1 MLRNKTMI
9 QKKQFLGA
17 FIMAAAFAGYTF
29 NGYADNGLITYSANT
44 GTKEVKYFGTL
55 KKESFDVAMLLAD
68 KYAKGKKI
76 ETIKVPFPKDA
87 EISNV
92 KIWMTKKLALA
103 NKKNVADV
111 MTLDATMDDSTAIV
125 KLATP
130 YTIDSDTLYIGY
142 SFDIDELTDRT
153 QLPIS
158 LINEKG
164 VQGLWTHSN
173 RTYRAWMD
181 KSTYGCSAMQVEL
194 SGFNANDA
202 YFEGF
207 KDYYNQVNIATP
219 IKLTLLNRGYK
230 GIKSIDYSYSVGD
243 KKGSDRLTLD
253 APIPAYLNASTEFT
267 ITLPAI
273 ETKGKYPVTFSI
285 DKVNGEANSETAT
298 ANSTMAIY
306 NKLPKHRPV
315 MEEFTGTWC
324 GNCARGWVGL
334 EVMTRLHPDFIAL
347 AYHSGDVM
355 QVMPVDRFLGFNKDL
370 GYPSANLDRSY
381 TELDPYYGVSMEPF
395 GIEEEWKK
403 QAEILA
409 PASLETEAAFT
420 PDGKNI
426 KAKAT
431 LEFPEA
437 ANDADKYS
445 VEFVLVADSLH
456 GEGQAWEQSNYLE
469 DNDTKA
475 HFPFPEADIFFAG
488 SSSIPNMH
496 YNDVVVATTRL
507 RDGLIKLP
515 AKVEAE
521 KAFSIEGTISEVDSI
536 KNMAN
541 YPVIQDSKNLRIV
554 ALLINEKG
562 QIVNGAK
569 AKVTGYETT
578 GIRNINTNAA
588 EADVPAIYNLQGH
601 RLQTMQ
607 KGLNIIRTKD
617 GKTKKVML

>member
-9 QKKQFLGA
+9 QKKHFLGA

-29 NGYADNGLITYSANT
+29 NGYANDGLVTYSANT
-44 GTKEVKYFGTL
+44 GTKEVKYFGTA

-68 KYAKGKKI
+68 KYTKGKKI
-76 ETIKVPFPKDA
+76 ETIKVPFPKNA
-87 EISNV
+87 EIGNV
-92 KIWMTKKLALA
+92 KIWLTKKLALA

-125 KLATP
+125 KFATP

-142 SFDIDELTDRT
+142 SFDVVELTERT

-164 VQGLWTHSN
+164 VQGLWTHSS
-173 RTYRAWMD
+173 RTYRSWLD

-219 IKLTLLNRGYK
+219 IKLTLLNRGYN

-243 KKGSDRLTLD
+243 KKVSDHLTLD
-253 APIPAYLNASTEFT
+253 APIPACLNASTEFT
-267 ITLPAI
+267 VTLPAI
-273 ETKGKYPVTFSI
+273 EAKGKYPVTFSI
-285 DKVNGEANSETAT
+285 DKVNGEANSEVAT

-324 GNCARGWVGL
+324 GNCARGWIGL

-355 QVMPVDRFLGFNKDL
+355 QVIDQKQFLGFDTSNPS
-370 GYPSANLDRSY
+370 YPMANIDRVY
-381 TELDPYYGVSMEPF
+381 TDIDPYYGADMTPF
-395 GIEEEWKK
+395 GIEELWKK

-420 PDGKNI
+420 PDGKDI

-431 LEFPEA
+431 LEFPED

-445 VEFVLVADSLH
+445 VEFVLVTDGLH

-469 DNDTKA
+469 ENEKGDY
-475 HFPFPEADIFFAG
+475 PFPEADIFFAG

-521 KAFSIEGTISEVDSI
+521 KAFSIEGTITEVDSI

-554 ALLINEKG
+554 ALLLNEKG
-562 QIVNGAK
+562 QIVNGAQ

>member
-1 MLRNKTMI
+1 MI
-9 QKKQFLGA
+9 QKKHFIGA

-29 NGYADNGLITYSANT
+29 NGYADNGLVTYSANT
-44 GTKEVKYFGTL
+44 GTKEVKYFGTA

-68 KYAKGKKI
+68 KYTKGKKI
-76 ETIKVPFPKDA
+76 ETIKVPFPKNA
-87 EISNV
+87 EIGNV
-92 KIWMTKKLALA
+92 KIWLTKKLTLE

-111 MTLDATMDDSTAIV
+111 MSLDATMDDSTAIV
-125 KLATP
+125 KFATP

-142 SFDIDELTDRT
+142 SFDVVELTERT

-164 VQGLWTHSN
+164 VQGLWTHSS
-173 RTYRAWMD
+173 RTYRSWLD

-219 IKLTLLNRGYK
+219 INLTLLNRGYN

-243 KKGSDRLTLD
+243 KKVSDHLTLE
-253 APIPAYLNASTEFT
+253 APIPACLNASTEFT
-267 ITLPAI
+267 VTLPAI
-273 ETKGKYPVTFSI
+273 EAKGKYPVTFSI
-285 DKVNGEANSETAT
+285 DKVNGEANSEVAT

-324 GNCARGWVGL
+324 GNCARGWIGL

-355 QVMPVDRFLGFNKDL
+355 QVIDQKNFLGFDTENPA
-370 GYPSANLDRSY
+370 YPMANIDRVY
-381 TELDPYYGVSMEPF
+381 TDIDPYYGADMTPF
-395 GIEEEWKK
+395 GIEEIWKK

-420 PDGKNI
+420 PDGKDI
-426 KAKAT
+426 KAKAI
-431 LEFPEA
+431 LEFPED

-445 VEFVLVADSLH
+445 VEFVLVTDGLH

-469 DNDTKA
+469 ENEKGDY
-475 HFPFPEADIFFAG
+475 PFPEADIFFAG

-507 RDGLIKLP
+507 RNGLIKLP

-521 KAFSIEGTISEVDSI
+521 KAFSIEGTITEVDSI

-554 ALLINEKG
+554 ALLLNEKG
-562 QIVNGAK
+562 EIVNGAQ

-578 GIRNINTNAA
+578 GIRNINNNAA

-617 GKTKKVML
+617 GKTKKVMR

>member
-9 QKKQFLGA
+9 QKKHFLGA

-29 NGYADNGLITYSANT
+29 NGYANDGLVTYSANT
-44 GTKEVKYFGTL
+44 GTKEVKYFGTA

-68 KYAKGKKI
+68 KYTKGKKI
-76 ETIKVPFPKDA
+76 ETIKVPFPKNA
-87 EISNV
+87 EIGNV
-92 KIWMTKKLALA
+92 KIWLTKKLALA

-125 KLATP
+125 KFATP

-142 SFDIDELTDRT
+142 SFDVVELTERT

-164 VQGLWTHSN
+164 VQGLWTHSS
-173 RTYRAWMD
+173 RTYRSWLD

-219 IKLTLLNRGYK
+219 IKLTLLNRGYN

-243 KKGSDRLTLD
+243 KKVSDHLTLD
-253 APIPAYLNASTEFT
+253 APIPACLNASTEFT
-267 ITLPAI
+267 VTLPAI
-273 ETKGKYPVTFSI
+273 EAKGKYPVTFSI
-285 DKVNGEANSETAT
+285 DKVNGEANSEVAT

-324 GNCARGWVGL
+324 GNCARGWIGL

-355 QVMPVDRFLGFNKDL
+355 QVIDQKQFLGFDTENPA
-370 GYPSANLDRSY
+370 YPMANIDRVY
-381 TELDPYYGVSMEPF
+381 TDIDPYYGADMTPF
-395 GIEEEWKK
+395 GIEEIWKK

-420 PDGKNI
+420 PDGNDI
-426 KAKAT
+426 KAKAI

-445 VEFVLVADSLH
+445 VEFVLVTDGLH

-469 DNDTKA
+469 ENEKGDY
-475 HFPFPEADIFFAG
+475 PFPEADIFFAG

-521 KAFSIEGTISEVDSI
+521 KAFSIEGTITEVDSI

-554 ALLINEKG
+554 ALLLNEKG
-562 QIVNGAK
+562 QIVNGAQ

-578 GIRNINTNAA
+578 GIRNINNNAA

>member
-1 MLRNKTMI
+1 MI
-9 QKKQFLGA
+9 QKKHFLGA
-17 FIMAAAFAGYTF
+17 LIVAAAFAGYSSDS
-29 NGYADNGLITYSANT
+29 YADNGLITYSANN
-44 GTKEVKYFGTL
+44 GTKEVKYFGTN

-87 EISNV
+87 EIGNV
-92 KIWMTKKLALA
+92 KIWLTKKLTLV
-103 NKKNVADV
+103 NKKNVPDV
-111 MTLDATMDDSTAIV
+111 MSLDATMDDSTAVV

-142 SFDIDELTDRT
+142 SFDVVELTDKT

-173 RTYRAWMD
+173 RTYRSWLD
-181 KSTYGCSAMQVEL
+181 KSTYGCSAIQVEL

-219 IKLTLLNRGYK
+219 IKLTLLNRGYN

-273 ETKGKYPVTFSI
+273 EAKGKYPVTFSI
-285 DKVNGEANSETAT
+285 DKVNGETNSETAT
-298 ANSTMAIY
+298 ANSTMEIF

-324 GNCARGWVGL
+324 GNCARGWIGL

-355 QVMPVDRFLGFNKDL
+355 QVMPVNSFPGFNKDL

-381 TELDPYYGVSMEPF
+381 EELDPYYGVSMEPF

-469 DNDTKA
+469 DNDIKDNY
-475 HFPFPEADIFFAG
+475 PFPEANIFFAG
-488 SSSIPNMH
+488 SSSIQNMH

-536 KNMAN
+536 KNEAN

>member
-1 MLRNKTMI
+1 MI
-9 QKKQFLGA
+9 QKKHFLGA

-29 NGYADNGLITYSANT
+29 NGYANDGLVTYSANT
-44 GTKEVKYFGTL
+44 GTKEVKYFGTA

-68 KYAKGKKI
+68 KYTKGKKI
-76 ETIKVPFPKDA
+76 ETIKVPFPKNA
-87 EISNV
+87 EIGNV
-92 KIWMTKKLALA
+92 KIWLTKKLTLE

-142 SFDIDELTDRT
+142 SFDVVELTERT

-164 VQGLWTHSN
+164 VQGLWTHSS
-173 RTYRAWMD
+173 RTYRSWLD

-219 IKLTLLNRGYK
+219 INLTLLNRGYN

-243 KKGSDRLTLD
+243 KKVSDRLTLD
-253 APIPAYLNASTEFT
+253 APIPACLNASTEFT
-267 ITLPAI
+267 VTLPAI
-273 ETKGKYPVTFSI
+273 EAKGKYPVTFSI
-285 DKVNGEANSETAT
+285 DKVNGEANSEVAT

-324 GNCARGWVGL
+324 GNCARGWIGL

-355 QVMPVDRFLGFNKDL
+355 QVIDQKQFLGFDTENPS
-370 GYPSANLDRSY
+370 YPMANIDRVY
-381 TELDPYYGVSMEPF
+381 TDIDPYYGADMTPF
-395 GIEEEWKK
+395 GIEEIWKK

-420 PDGKNI
+420 PDGKDI
-426 KAKAT
+426 KAKAI
-431 LEFPEA
+431 LEFPEDT
-437 ANDADKYS
+437 NDADKYS
-445 VEFVLVADSLH
+445 VEFVLVTDGLH

-469 DNDTKA
+469 ENEKGDY
-475 HFPFPEADIFFAG
+475 PFPEADIFFAG

-507 RDGLIKLP
+507 RNGLIKLP

-521 KAFSIEGTISEVDSI
+521 KAFSIEGTITEVDSI

-554 ALLINEKG
+554 ALLLNEKG
-562 QIVNGAK
+562 QIMNGAK

-578 GIRNINTNAA
+578 GIRNINNNAT

>member
-1 MLRNKTMI
+1 MI
-9 QKKQFLGA
+9 QKKHFLGA

-29 NGYADNGLITYSANT
+29 NGYANDGLVTYSANT
-44 GTKEVKYFGTL
+44 GTKEVKYFGTA

-68 KYAKGKKI
+68 KYTKGKKI
-76 ETIKVPFPKDA
+76 ETIKVPFPKNA
-87 EISNV
+87 EIGNV
-92 KIWMTKKLALA
+92 KIWLTKKLALE

-125 KLATP
+125 KFATP

-142 SFDIDELTDRT
+142 SFDVVELTERT

-164 VQGLWTHSN
+164 VQGLWTHSS
-173 RTYRAWMD
+173 RTYRSWLD

-219 IKLTLLNRGYK
+219 IKLTLLNRGYN

-243 KKGSDRLTLD
+243 KKVSDHLTLD
-253 APIPAYLNASTEFT
+253 APIPACLNASTEFT
-267 ITLPAI
+267 VTLPAI
-273 ETKGKYPVTFSI
+273 EAKGKYPVTFSI
-285 DKVNGEANSETAT
+285 DKVNGEANSEVAT

-324 GNCARGWVGL
+324 GNCARGWIGL

-355 QVMPVDRFLGFNKDL
+355 QVIDQKQFLGFDTENPS
-370 GYPSANLDRSY
+370 YPMANIDRVY
-381 TELDPYYGVSMEPF
+381 TDIDPYYGADMTPF
-395 GIEEEWKK
+395 GIEDIWKK

-420 PDGKNI
+420 PDGKDI
-426 KAKAT
+426 KAKAI
-431 LEFPEA
+431 LEFPED

-445 VEFVLVADSLH
+445 VEFVLVTDGLH

-469 DNDTKA
+469 ENEKGDY
-475 HFPFPEADIFFAG
+475 PFPEADIFFAG

-554 ALLINEKG
+554 ALLLNEKG
-562 QIVNGAK
+562 QIVNGAQ

>member
-9 QKKQFLGA
+9 QKKHFLGA

-29 NGYADNGLITYSANT
+29 NGYANDGLVTYSANT
-44 GTKEVKYFGTL
+44 GTKEVKYFGTA

-68 KYAKGKKI
+68 KYTKGKKI
-76 ETIKVPFPKDA
+76 ESIKVPFPKNA
-87 EISNV
+87 EIGNV
-92 KIWMTKKLALA
+92 KIWLTKKLALA

-125 KLATP
+125 KFATP

-142 SFDIDELTDRT
+142 SFDVVELTERT

-164 VQGLWTHSN
+164 VQGLWTHSS
-173 RTYRAWMD
+173 RTYRSWLD

-202 YFEGF
+202 YFKGF

-219 IKLTLLNRGYK
+219 IKLTLLNRGYN

-243 KKGSDRLTLD
+243 KKVSDRLTLD
-253 APIPAYLNASTEFT
+253 VPIPACLNASTEFT
-267 ITLPAI
+267 VTLPAI
-273 ETKGKYPVTFSI
+273 EAKGKYPVTFSI
-285 DKVNGEANSETAT
+285 DKVNGEANSEVAT

-324 GNCARGWVGL
+324 GNCARGWIGL

-355 QVMPVDRFLGFNKDL
+355 QVIDQKQFLGFDTENPS
-370 GYPSANLDRSY
+370 YPMANIDRVY
-381 TELDPYYGVSMEPF
+381 TDIDPYYGADMTPF
-395 GIEEEWKK
+395 GIEEIWKK

-420 PDGKNI
+420 PDGNDI
-426 KAKAT
+426 KAKAI
-431 LEFPEA
+431 LEFPED

-445 VEFVLVADSLH
+445 VEFVLVTDGLH

-469 DNDTKA
+469 ENEKGDY
-475 HFPFPEADIFFAG
+475 PFPEADIFFAG

-554 ALLINEKG
+554 ALLLNEKG
-562 QIVNGAK
+562 QIVNGAQ

-617 GKTKKVML
+617 GKTKKVMR

>member
-1 MLRNKTMI
+1 MI
-9 QKKQFLGA
+9 QKKHFLGA

-44 GTKEVKYFGTL
+44 GTKEVKYFGTA

-68 KYAKGKKI
+68 KYTKGKKI
-76 ETIKVPFPKDA
+76 ESIKVPFPKNA
-87 EISNV
+87 EIGNV
-92 KIWMTKKLALA
+92 KIWLTKKLALA

-125 KLATP
+125 KFATP

-142 SFDIDELTDRT
+142 SFDVVELTERT

-164 VQGLWTHSN
+164 VQGLWTHSS
-173 RTYRAWMD
+173 RTYRSWLD

-219 IKLTLLNRGYK
+219 INLTLLNRGYN

-243 KKGSDRLTLD
+243 KKVSDRLTLD
-253 APIPAYLNASTEFT
+253 APIPACLNASTEFT
-267 ITLPAI
+267 VTLPAI
-273 ETKGKYPVTFSI
+273 EAKGKYPVTFSI
-285 DKVNGEANSETAT
+285 DKVNGEANSEVAT

-324 GNCARGWVGL
+324 GNCARGWIGL

-355 QVMPVDRFLGFNKDL
+355 QVIDQKQFLGFDTENPS
-370 GYPSANLDRSY
+370 YPMANIDRVY
-381 TELDPYYGVSMEPF
+381 TDIDPYYGADMTPF
-395 GIEEEWKK
+395 GIEEIWKK

-420 PDGKNI
+420 PDGKDI
-426 KAKAT
+426 KAKAI
-431 LEFPEA
+431 LEFPED

-445 VEFVLVADSLH
+445 VEFVLVTDGLH

-469 DNDTKA
+469 ENEKGDY
-475 HFPFPEADIFFAG
+475 PFPEADIFFAG

-507 RDGLIKLP
+507 RNGLIKLP

-521 KAFSIEGTISEVDSI
+521 KAFSIEGTITEVDSI

-562 QIVNGAK
+562 EIVNGAQ

-578 GIRNINTNAA
+578 GIRNINTKAA

>member
-1 MLRNKTMI
+1 MI
-9 QKKQFLGA
+9 QKKHFLGA

-29 NGYADNGLITYSANT
+29 NGYANDGLVTYSANT
-44 GTKEVKYFGTL
+44 GTKEVKYFGTA

-68 KYAKGKKI
+68 KYTKGKKI
-76 ETIKVPFPKDA
+76 ETIKVPFPKNA
-87 EISNV
+87 EIGNV
-92 KIWMTKKLALA
+92 KIWLTKKLTLE

-142 SFDIDELTDRT
+142 SFDVVELTERT

-164 VQGLWTHSN
+164 VQGLWTHSS
-173 RTYRAWMD
+173 RTYRSWLD

-219 IKLTLLNRGYK
+219 INLTLLNRGYN

-243 KKGSDRLTLD
+243 KKVSDHLTLE
-253 APIPAYLNASTEFT
+253 APIPACLNASTEFT
-267 ITLPAI
+267 VTLPAI
-273 ETKGKYPVTFSI
+273 EAKGKYPVTFSI
-285 DKVNGEANSETAT
+285 DKVNGEANSEVAT

-324 GNCARGWVGL
+324 GNCARGWIGL

-355 QVMPVDRFLGFNKDL
+355 QVIDQKQFLGFDTENPS
-370 GYPSANLDRSY
+370 YPMANIDRVY
-381 TELDPYYGVSMEPF
+381 TDIDPYYGADMTPF
-395 GIEEEWKK
+395 GIEEIWKK

-420 PDGKNI
+420 PDGKDI
-426 KAKAT
+426 KAKAI
-431 LEFPEA
+431 LEFPEDV
-437 ANDADKYS
+437 NDADKYS
-445 VEFVLVADSLH
+445 VEFVLVTDGLH

-469 DNDTKA
+469 ENEKGDY
-475 HFPFPEADIFFAG
+475 PFPEADIFFAG

-521 KAFSIEGTISEVDSI
+521 KAFTIEGTIAEVDSI

-554 ALLINEKG
+554 ALLLNEKG
-562 QIVNGAK
+562 EIVNGAQ

-578 GIRNINTNAA
+578 GIRNINTNAT

>member
-1 MLRNKTMI
+1 MI
-9 QKKQFLGA
+9 QKKHFLGA

-29 NGYADNGLITYSANT
+29 NGYANDGLVTYSANT
-44 GTKEVKYFGTL
+44 GTKEVKYFGTA

-68 KYAKGKKI
+68 KYTKGKKI
-76 ETIKVPFPKDA
+76 ESIKVPFPKNA
-87 EISNV
+87 EIGNV
-92 KIWMTKKLALA
+92 KIWLTKKLTLE

-111 MTLDATMDDSTAIV
+111 MSLDATMDDSTAIV
-125 KLATP
+125 KFATP

-142 SFDIDELTDRT
+142 SFDVVELTERT

-164 VQGLWTHSN
+164 VQGLWTHSS
-173 RTYRAWMD
+173 RTYRSWLD

-219 IKLTLLNRGYK
+219 INLTLLNRGYN

-243 KKGSDRLTLD
+243 KKVSDHLTLD
-253 APIPAYLNASTEFT
+253 APIPACLNASTEFT
-267 ITLPAI
+267 VTLPAI
-273 ETKGKYPVTFSI
+273 EAKGKYPVTFSI
-285 DKVNGEANSETAT
+285 DKVNGEANSEVAT

-324 GNCARGWVGL
+324 GNCARGWIGL

-355 QVMPVDRFLGFNKDL
+355 QVIDQKNFLGFDTENPA
-370 GYPSANLDRSY
+370 YPMANIDRVY
-381 TELDPYYGVSMEPF
+381 TDIDPYYGADMTPF
-395 GIEEEWKK
+395 GIEEIWKK

-420 PDGKNI
+420 PDGKDI
-426 KAKAT
+426 KAKAI
-431 LEFPEA
+431 LEFPED

-445 VEFVLVADSLH
+445 VEFVLVTDGLH

-469 DNDTKA
+469 ENEKGDY
-475 HFPFPEADIFFAG
+475 PFPEADIFFAG

-521 KAFSIEGTISEVDSI
+521 KAFCIEGTITEVDSI

-554 ALLINEKG
+554 ALLLNEKG
-562 QIVNGAK
+562 EIVNGAQ

>member
-1 MLRNKTMI
+1 MI
-9 QKKQFLGA
+9 QKKHFLGA

-29 NGYADNGLITYSANT
+29 NGYANDGLVTYSANT
-44 GTKEVKYFGTL
+44 GTKEVKYFGTA

-68 KYAKGKKI
+68 KYTKGKKI
-76 ETIKVPFPKDA
+76 ETIKVPFPKNA
-87 EISNV
+87 EIGNV
-92 KIWMTKKLALA
+92 KIWLTKKLTLE

-142 SFDIDELTDRT
+142 SFDVVELTERT

-164 VQGLWTHSN
+164 VQGLWTHSS
-173 RTYRAWMD
+173 RTYRSWLD

-219 IKLTLLNRGYK
+219 INLTLLNRGYN

-243 KKGSDRLTLD
+243 KKVSDHLTLE
-253 APIPAYLNASTEFT
+253 APIPACLNASTEFT
-267 ITLPAI
+267 VTVPAI
-273 ETKGKYPVTFSI
+273 EAKGKYPVTFSI
-285 DKVNGEANSETAT
+285 DKVNGEANSEVAT

-324 GNCARGWVGL
+324 GNCARGWIGL

-355 QVMPVDRFLGFNKDL
+355 QVIDQKLFLGFDTENPS
-370 GYPSANLDRSY
+370 YPMANIDRVY
-381 TELDPYYGVSMEPF
+381 TDIDPYYGADMTPF
-395 GIEEEWKK
+395 GIEEIWKK

-420 PDGKNI
+420 PDGKDI
-426 KAKAT
+426 KAKAI
-431 LEFPEA
+431 LEFPEDT
-437 ANDADKYS
+437 NDADKYS
-445 VEFVLVADSLH
+445 VEFVLVTDGLH

-469 DNDTKA
+469 ENEKGDY
-475 HFPFPEADIFFAG
+475 PFPEADIFFAG

-521 KAFSIEGTISEVDSI
+521 KAFTIEGTIAEVDSI

-554 ALLINEKG
+554 ALLLNEKG
-562 QIVNGAK
+562 EIVNGAQ
-569 AKVTGYETT
+569 AKVTGDETT
-578 GIRNINTNAA
+578 GIRNINTNAT
-588 EADVPAIYNLQGH
+588 ESDVPAICNLQGH

>member
-1 MLRNKTMI
+1 MI
-9 QKKQFLGA
+9 QKKHFLGA

-29 NGYADNGLITYSANT
+29 NGYANDGLVTYSANT
-44 GTKEVKYFGTL
+44 GTKEVKYFGTA

-68 KYAKGKKI
+68 KYTKGKKI
-76 ETIKVPFPKDA
+76 ETIKVPFPKNA
-87 EISNV
+87 EIGNV
-92 KIWMTKKLALA
+92 KIWLTKKLTLE

-111 MTLDATMDDSTAIV
+111 MSLDATMDDSTAIV
-125 KLATP
+125 KFATP

-142 SFDIDELTDRT
+142 SFDVVELTERT

-164 VQGLWTHSN
+164 VQGLWTHSS
-173 RTYRAWMD
+173 RTYRSWLD

-219 IKLTLLNRGYK
+219 INLTLLNRGYN

-243 KKGSDRLTLD
+243 KKVSDRLTLD
-253 APIPAYLNASTEFT
+253 APIPACLNASTEFT
-267 ITLPAI
+267 VTLPAI
-273 ETKGKYPVTFSI
+273 EAKGKYPVTFSI
-285 DKVNGEANSETAT
+285 DKVNGEANSEVAT

-324 GNCARGWVGL
+324 GNCARGWIGL

-355 QVMPVDRFLGFNKDL
+355 QVIDQKQFLGFDTENPA
-370 GYPSANLDRSY
+370 YPMANIDRVY
-381 TELDPYYGVSMEPF
+381 TDIDPYYGADMTPF
-395 GIEEEWKK
+395 GIEEIWKK

-420 PDGKNI
+420 PDGKDI
-426 KAKAT
+426 KAKAI
-431 LEFPEA
+431 LEFPEDT
-437 ANDADKYS
+437 NDADKYS
-445 VEFVLVADSLH
+445 VEFVLVTDGLH

-469 DNDTKA
+469 ENEKGDY
-475 HFPFPEADIFFAG
+475 PFPEADIFFAG

-521 KAFSIEGTISEVDSI
+521 KAFSIEGTITEVDSI

-554 ALLINEKG
+554 ALLLNEKG
-562 QIVNGAK
+562 QIVNGAQ
-569 AKVTGYETT
+569 AKVTSYETT
-578 GIRNINTNAA
+578 GIRNINNNAA

>member
-1 MLRNKTMI
+1 MI
-9 QKKQFLGA
+9 QKKHFLGA

-29 NGYADNGLITYSANT
+29 NGYANDGLVTYSANT
-44 GTKEVKYFGTL
+44 GTKEVKYFGTA

-68 KYAKGKKI
+68 KYTKGKKI
-76 ETIKVPFPKDA
+76 ETIKVPFPKNA
-87 EISNV
+87 EIGNV
-92 KIWMTKKLALA
+92 KIWLTKKLTLE

-142 SFDIDELTDRT
+142 SFDVVELTERT

-164 VQGLWTHSN
+164 VQGLWTHSS
-173 RTYRAWMD
+173 RTYRSWLD

-219 IKLTLLNRGYK
+219 IKLTLLNRGYN

-243 KKGSDRLTLD
+243 KKVSDHLTLD
-253 APIPAYLNASTEFT
+253 APIPACLNASTEFT
-267 ITLPAI
+267 VTLPAI
-273 ETKGKYPVTFSI
+273 EAKGKYPVTFSI
-285 DKVNGEANSETAT
+285 DKVNGEANSEVAT

-324 GNCARGWVGL
+324 GNCARGWIGL

-355 QVMPVDRFLGFNKDL
+355 QVIDQKQFLGFDTSNPS
-370 GYPSANLDRSY
+370 YPMANIDRVY
-381 TELDPYYGVSMEPF
+381 TDIDPYYGADMTPF
-395 GIEEEWKK
+395 GIEELWKK

-420 PDGKNI
+420 PDGKDI

-431 LEFPEA
+431 LEFPED

-445 VEFVLVADSLH
+445 VEFVLVTDGLH

-469 DNDTKA
+469 ENEKGDY
-475 HFPFPEADIFFAG
+475 PFPEADIFFAG

-521 KAFSIEGTISEVDSI
+521 KAFSIEGTITEVDSI

-554 ALLINEKG
+554 ALLLNEKG
-562 QIVNGAK
+562 QIVNGAQ

>member
-1 MLRNKTMI
+1 MI
-9 QKKQFLGA
+9 QKKHFLGA

-44 GTKEVKYFGTL
+44 GTKEVKYFGTA

-68 KYAKGKKI
+68 KYTKGKKI
-76 ETIKVPFPKDA
+76 ETIKVPFPKNA
-87 EISNV
+87 EIGNV
-92 KIWMTKKLALA
+92 KIWMTKKLTLE

-125 KLATP
+125 KFATP

-142 SFDIDELTDRT
+142 SFDVVELTERT

-164 VQGLWTHSN
+164 VQGLWTHSS
-173 RTYRAWMD
+173 RTYRSWLD

-219 IKLTLLNRGYK
+219 INLTLLNRGYN

-243 KKGSDRLTLD
+243 KKVSDRLTLD
-253 APIPAYLNASTEFT
+253 APIPACLNASTEFT
-267 ITLPAI
+267 VTLPAI
-273 ETKGKYPVTFSI
+273 EAKGKYPVTFSI
-285 DKVNGEANSETAT
+285 DKVNGEANSEVAT

-324 GNCARGWVGL
+324 GNCARGWIGL

-355 QVMPVDRFLGFNKDL
+355 QVIDQKNFLGFDTENPA
-370 GYPSANLDRSY
+370 YPMANIDRVY
-381 TELDPYYGVSMEPF
+381 TDIDPYYGADMTPF
-395 GIEEEWKK
+395 GIEEIWKK

-420 PDGKNI
+420 PDGKDI
-426 KAKAT
+426 KAKAI
-431 LEFPEA
+431 LEFPEDV
-437 ANDADKYS
+437 NDADKYS
-445 VEFVLVADSLH
+445 VEFVLVTDGLH

-469 DNDTKA
+469 ENEKGDY
-475 HFPFPEADIFFAG
+475 PFPEADIFFAG

-507 RDGLIKLP
+507 RNGLIKLP

-554 ALLINEKG
+554 ALLLNEKG

-588 EADVPAIYNLQGH
+588 EVDVPAIYNLQGH

>member
-1 MLRNKTMI
+1 MI
-9 QKKQFLGA
+9 QKKHFLGA

-44 GTKEVKYFGTL
+44 GTKEVKYFGTA

-68 KYAKGKKI
+68 KYTKGKKI
-76 ETIKVPFPKDA
+76 ESIKVPFPKNA
-87 EISNV
+87 EIGNV
-92 KIWMTKKLALA
+92 KIWLTKKLALA

-125 KLATP
+125 KFATP

-142 SFDIDELTDRT
+142 SFDVVELTERT

-164 VQGLWTHSN
+164 VQGLWTHSS
-173 RTYRAWMD
+173 RTYRSWLD

-219 IKLTLLNRGYK
+219 INLTLLNRGYN

-243 KKGSDRLTLD
+243 KKVSDHLTLD
-253 APIPAYLNASTEFT
+253 APIPACLNASTEFT
-267 ITLPAI
+267 VTLPAI
-273 ETKGKYPVTFSI
+273 EAKGKYPVTFSI
-285 DKVNGEANSETAT
+285 DKVNGEANSEVAT

-324 GNCARGWVGL
+324 GNCARGWIGL

-355 QVMPVDRFLGFNKDL
+355 QVIDQKQFLGFDTENPA
-370 GYPSANLDRSY
+370 YPMANIDRVY
-381 TELDPYYGVSMEPF
+381 TDIDPYYGADMTPF
-395 GIEEEWKK
+395 GIEEIWKK

-420 PDGKNI
+420 PDGNDI
-426 KAKAT
+426 KAKAI
-431 LEFPEA
+431 LEFPED

-445 VEFVLVADSLH
+445 VEFVLVTDGLH

-469 DNDTKA
+469 ENEKGDY
-475 HFPFPEADIFFAG
+475 PFPEADIFFAG

-521 KAFSIEGTISEVDSI
+521 KAFCIEGTISEVDSI

-554 ALLINEKG
+554 ALLLNEKG
-562 QIVNGAK
+562 EIVNGAQ

>member
-1 MLRNKTMI
+1 MI
-9 QKKQFLGA
+9 QKKHFLGA

-29 NGYADNGLITYSANT
+29 NGYANDGLITYSANT
-44 GTKEVKYFGTL
+44 GTKEVKYFGTA

-68 KYAKGKKI
+68 KYTKGKKI
-76 ETIKVPFPKDA
+76 ETIKVPFPKNA
-87 EISNV
+87 EIGNV
-92 KIWMTKKLALA
+92 KIWLTKKLTLE

-125 KLATP
+125 KFATP

-142 SFDIDELTDRT
+142 SFDVVELTERT

-164 VQGLWTHSN
+164 VQGLWTHSS
-173 RTYRAWMD
+173 RTYRSWLD
-181 KSTYGCSAMQVEL
+181 KSTYG
-194 SGFNANDA
+194 G
-202 YFEGF
+202 
-207 KDYYNQVNIATP
+207 YN
-219 IKLTLLNRGYK
+219 

-243 KKGSDRLTLD
+243 KKVSDHLTLD
-253 APIPAYLNASTEFT
+253 APIPACLNASTEFT
-267 ITLPAI
+267 VTLPAI
-273 ETKGKYPVTFSI
+273 EAKGKYPVTFSI
-285 DKVNGEANSETAT
+285 DKVNGEANSEVAT

-324 GNCARGWVGL
+324 GNCSRGWIGL

-355 QVMPVDRFLGFNKDL
+355 QVIDQKNFLGFDTENPA
-370 GYPSANLDRSY
+370 YPMANIDRVY
-381 TELDPYYGVSMEPF
+381 TDIDPYYGADMTPF
-395 GIEEEWKK
+395 GIEEIWKK

-420 PDGKNI
+420 PDGKDI
-426 KAKAT
+426 KAKAI
-431 LEFPEA
+431 LEFPED

-445 VEFVLVADSLH
+445 VEFVLVTDGLH

-469 DNDTKA
+469 ENEKGD
-475 HFPFPEADIFFAG
+475 FPFPEADIFFAG

-521 KAFSIEGTISEVDSI
+521 KAFSIEGTIAEVDSI

-562 QIVNGAK
+562 EIVNGAQ
-569 AKVTGYETT
+569 AKVTCYETT
-578 GIRNINTNAA
+578 GIRNINTNAT

>member
-1 MLRNKTMI
+1 MI
-9 QKKQFLGA
+9 QKKHFLGA

-44 GTKEVKYFGTL
+44 GTKKVKYFGTN

-76 ETIKVPFPKDA
+76 ESIKVPFPKDA
-87 EISNV
+87 EIGNV
-92 KIWMTKKLALA
+92 KIWMTKKLTLA

-142 SFDIDELTDRT
+142 SFDVVELTDRT

-173 RTYRAWMD
+173 RTYRSWMD
-181 KSTYGCSAMQVEL
+181 KSLYGCSAIQVEL

-219 IKLTLLNRGYK
+219 IKLTLLNRGYN

-243 KKGSDRLTLD
+243 KKGSNRLTLD
-253 APIPAYLNASTEFT
+253 APIPACLNASTEFT

-273 ETKGKYPVTFSI
+273 ETKGKYPVSFSI
-285 DKVNGEANSETAT
+285 DKVNGEANSEVAT

-324 GNCARGWVGL
+324 GNCARGWIGL

-355 QVMPVDRFLGFNKDL
+355 QVIDQKQFLGFDTSNPS
-370 GYPSANLDRSY
+370 YPMANIDRVY
-381 TELDPYYGVSMEPF
+381 TDIDPYYGEDMTPF
-395 GIEEEWKK
+395 GIEELWNKR
-403 QAEILA
+403 AEILA

-420 PDGKNI
+420 PDGKDI
-426 KAKAT
+426 KAKAI

-445 VEFVLVADSLH
+445 VEFVLVTDGLH

-469 DNDTKA
+469 ENEKGDY
-475 HFPFPEADIFFAG
+475 PFPEADIFFAG

-507 RDGLIKLP
+507 REGLIKLP

-521 KAFSIEGTISEVDSI
+521 KAFSIEGTISEVDTI

-562 QIVNGAK
+562 EIVNGAQ

>member
-1 MLRNKTMI
+1 M
-9 QKKQFLGA
+9 
-17 FIMAAAFAGYTF
+17 
-29 NGYADNGLITYSANT
+29 
-44 GTKEVKYFGTL
+44 
-55 KKESFDVAMLLAD
+55 
-68 KYAKGKKI
+68 
-76 ETIKVPFPKDA
+76 
-87 EISNV
+87 
-92 KIWMTKKLALA
+92 
-103 NKKNVADV
+103 
-111 MTLDATMDDSTAIV
+111 
-125 KLATP
+125 
-130 YTIDSDTLYIGY
+130 
-142 SFDIDELTDRT
+142 
-153 QLPIS
+153 
-158 LINEKG
+158 
-164 VQGLWTHSN
+164 
-173 RTYRAWMD
+173 
-181 KSTYGCSAMQVEL
+181 
-194 SGFNANDA
+194 
-202 YFEGF
+202 
-207 KDYYNQVNIATP
+207 NIATP
-219 IKLTLLNRGYK
+219 IKLTLLNRGYN

-243 KKGSDRLTLD
+243 KKVSDHLTLE
-253 APIPAYLNASTEFT
+253 APIPACLNASTEFT

-273 ETKGKYPVTFSI
+273 ETKGKYPVNFSI

-298 ANSTMAIY
+298 ANSTLAIY

-324 GNCARGWVGL
+324 GNCARGWIGL

-355 QVMPVDRFLGFNKDL
+355 QVIDQKLFLGFDTENPS
-370 GYPSANLDRSY
+370 YPMANIDRVY
-381 TELDPYYGVSMEPF
+381 TDIDPYYGADMTPF
-395 GIEEEWKK
+395 GIEKLWKK

-445 VEFVLVADSLH
+445 VEFVLVTDSLH

-469 DNDTKA
+469 ENEKGDY
-475 HFPFPEADIFFAG
+475 PYPEADIFFSG

-521 KAFSIEGTISEVDSI
+521 KAFTIEGTIAEVDSI

-554 ALLINEKG
+554 ALLLNEKG
-562 QIVNGAK
+562 EIVNGAK

-578 GIRNINTNAA
+578 GIRNINNNAT

-601 RLQTMQ
+601 RLQTLQ

>member
-1 MLRNKTMI
+1 MI
-9 QKKQFLGA
+9 QKKHFLGA

-44 GTKEVKYFGTL
+44 GTKEVKYFGTA

-68 KYAKGKKI
+68 KYTKGKKI
-76 ETIKVPFPKDA
+76 ETIKVPFPKNA
-87 EISNV
+87 EIGNV
-92 KIWMTKKLALA
+92 KIWLTKKLALA

-125 KLATP
+125 KFATP

-142 SFDIDELTDRT
+142 SFDVVELTERT

-164 VQGLWTHSN
+164 VQGLWTHSS
-173 RTYRAWMD
+173 RTYRSWLD

-219 IKLTLLNRGYK
+219 INLTLLNRGYN

-243 KKGSDRLTLD
+243 KKVSDHLTLD
-253 APIPAYLNASTEFT
+253 APIPACLNASTEFT
-267 ITLPAI
+267 VTLPAI
-273 ETKGKYPVTFSI
+273 EAKGKYPVTFSI
-285 DKVNGEANSETAT
+285 DKVNGEANSEVAT

-324 GNCARGWVGL
+324 GNCARGWIGL

-355 QVMPVDRFLGFNKDL
+355 QVIDQKQFLGFDTENPA
-370 GYPSANLDRSY
+370 YPMANIDRVY
-381 TELDPYYGVSMEPF
+381 TDIDPYYGADMTPF
-395 GIEEEWKK
+395 GIEDIWKK

-420 PDGKNI
+420 PDGNDI
-426 KAKAT
+426 KAKAI
-431 LEFPEA
+431 LEFPED

-445 VEFVLVADSLH
+445 VEFVLVTDGLH

-469 DNDTKA
+469 ENEKGDY
-475 HFPFPEADIFFAG
+475 PFPEADIFFAG

-521 KAFSIEGTISEVDSI
+521 KAFCIEGTITEVDSI

-554 ALLINEKG
+554 ALLLNEKG
-562 QIVNGAK
+562 QIVNGAQ

-578 GIRNINTNAA
+578 GIRNINNNAA

>member
-1 MLRNKTMI
+1 MI
-9 QKKQFLGA
+9 QKKHFLGA

-29 NGYADNGLITYSANT
+29 NGYANDGLVTYSANT
-44 GTKEVKYFGTL
+44 GTKEVKYFGTA

-68 KYAKGKKI
+68 KYTKGKKI
-76 ETIKVPFPKDA
+76 ETIKVPFPKNA
-87 EISNV
+87 EIGNV
-92 KIWMTKKLALA
+92 KIWLTKKLTLE

-142 SFDIDELTDRT
+142 SFDVVELTERT

-164 VQGLWTHSN
+164 VQGLWTHSS
-173 RTYRAWMD
+173 RTYRSWLD

-219 IKLTLLNRGYK
+219 INLTLLNRGYN

-243 KKGSDRLTLD
+243 KKVSDHLTLE
-253 APIPAYLNASTEFT
+253 APIPACLNASTEFT
-267 ITLPAI
+267 VTVPAI
-273 ETKGKYPVTFSI
+273 EAKGKYPVTFSI
-285 DKVNGEANSETAT
+285 DKVNGEANSEVAT

-324 GNCARGWVGL
+324 GNCARGWIGL

-355 QVMPVDRFLGFNKDL
+355 QVIDQKLFLGFDTENPS
-370 GYPSANLDRSY
+370 YPMANIDRVY
-381 TELDPYYGVSMEPF
+381 TDIDPYYGADMTPF
-395 GIEEEWKK
+395 GIEEIWKK

-420 PDGKNI
+420 PDGKDI
-426 KAKAT
+426 KAKAI
-431 LEFPEA
+431 LEFPEDT
-437 ANDADKYS
+437 NDADKYS
-445 VEFVLVADSLH
+445 VEFVLVTDGLH

-469 DNDTKA
+469 ENEKGDY
-475 HFPFPEADIFFAG
+475 PFPEADIFFAG

-521 KAFSIEGTISEVDSI
+521 KAFTIEGTIAEVDSI

-554 ALLINEKG
+554 ALLLNEKG
-562 QIVNGAK
+562 EIVNGAQ
-569 AKVTGYETT
+569 AKITGYETT
-578 GIRNINTNAA
+578 GIRNINTNAT

>member
-1 MLRNKTMI
+1 MI
-9 QKKQFLGA
+9 QKKHFLGA

-29 NGYADNGLITYSANT
+29 NGYANDGLVTYSANT
-44 GTKEVKYFGTL
+44 GTKEVKYFGTA

-68 KYAKGKKI
+68 KYTKGKKI
-76 ETIKVPFPKDA
+76 ESIKVPFPKNA
-87 EISNV
+87 EIGNV
-92 KIWMTKKLALA
+92 KIWLTKKLALA

-125 KLATP
+125 KFATP

-142 SFDIDELTDRT
+142 SFDVVELTERT

-164 VQGLWTHSN
+164 VQGLWTHSS
-173 RTYRAWMD
+173 RTYRSWLD

-202 YFEGF
+202 YFKGF

-219 IKLTLLNRGYK
+219 IKLTLLNRGYN

-243 KKGSDRLTLD
+243 KKVSDRLTLD
-253 APIPAYLNASTEFT
+253 VPIPACLNASTEFT
-267 ITLPAI
+267 VTLPAI
-273 ETKGKYPVTFSI
+273 EAKGKYPVTFSI
-285 DKVNGEANSETAT
+285 DKVNGEANSEVAT

-324 GNCARGWVGL
+324 GNCARGWIGL

-355 QVMPVDRFLGFNKDL
+355 QVIDQKQFLGFDTENPS
-370 GYPSANLDRSY
+370 YPMANIDRVY
-381 TELDPYYGVSMEPF
+381 TDIDPYYGADMTPF
-395 GIEEEWKK
+395 GIEEIWKK

-420 PDGKNI
+420 PDGNDI
-426 KAKAT
+426 KAKAI
-431 LEFPEA
+431 LEFPED

-445 VEFVLVADSLH
+445 VEFVLVTDGLH

-469 DNDTKA
+469 ENEKGDY
-475 HFPFPEADIFFAG
+475 PFPEADIFFAG

-554 ALLINEKG
+554 ALLLNEKG
-562 QIVNGAK
+562 QIVNGAQ

-578 GIRNINTNAA
+578 GIRNINNNAA

>member
-1 MLRNKTMI
+1 MI
-9 QKKQFLGA
+9 QKKHFLGA

-29 NGYADNGLITYSANT
+29 NGYANDGLVTYSANT
-44 GTKEVKYFGTL
+44 GTKEVKYFGTA

-68 KYAKGKKI
+68 KYTKGKKI
-76 ETIKVPFPKDA
+76 ETIKVPFPKNA
-87 EISNV
+87 EIGNV
-92 KIWMTKKLALA
+92 KIWLTKKLALA

-125 KLATP
+125 KFATP

-142 SFDIDELTDRT
+142 SFDVVELTERT

-164 VQGLWTHSN
+164 VQGLWTHSS
-173 RTYRAWMD
+173 RTYRSWLD

-207 KDYYNQVNIATP
+207 KDYYNQVNIATS
-219 IKLTLLNRGYK
+219 INLTLLNRGYN

-243 KKGSDRLTLD
+243 KKVSDRLTLD
-253 APIPAYLNASTEFT
+253 APIPACLNASTEFT
-267 ITLPAI
+267 VTLPAI
-273 ETKGKYPVTFSI
+273 EAKGKYPVTFSI
-285 DKVNGEANSETAT
+285 DKVNGEANSEVAT

-324 GNCARGWVGL
+324 GNCARGWIGL

-355 QVMPVDRFLGFNKDL
+355 QVIDQKQFLGFDTSNPS
-370 GYPSANLDRSY
+370 YPMANIDRVY
-381 TELDPYYGVSMEPF
+381 TDIDPYYGADMTPF
-395 GIEEEWKK
+395 GIEELWKK

-420 PDGKNI
+420 PDGKDI

-445 VEFVLVADSLH
+445 VEFVLVTDGLH

-469 DNDTKA
+469 ENEKGDY
-475 HFPFPEADIFFAG
+475 PFPEADIFFAG

-521 KAFSIEGTISEVDSI
+521 KAFSIEGTITEVDSI

-554 ALLINEKG
+554 ALLLNEKG
-562 QIVNGAK
+562 QIVNGAQ

>member
-1 MLRNKTMI
+1 MI

-29 NGYADNGLITYSANT
+29 NGYADNGLVTYSANT
-44 GTKEVKYFGTL
+44 GTKEVKYFGTA

-68 KYAKGKKI
+68 KYTKGKKI
-76 ETIKVPFPKDA
+76 ETIKVPFPKNA
-87 EISNV
+87 EIGNV
-92 KIWMTKKLALA
+92 KIWLTKKLTLE

-125 KLATP
+125 KFATP

-142 SFDIDELTDRT
+142 SFDVVELTERT

-164 VQGLWTHSN
+164 VQGLWSHSS
-173 RTYRAWMD
+173 RTYRSWLD

-219 IKLTLLNRGYK
+219 INLTLLNRGYN

-243 KKGSDRLTLD
+243 KKVSDHLTLD
-253 APIPAYLNASTEFT
+253 APIPACLNASTEFT
-267 ITLPAI
+267 VTLPAI
-273 ETKGKYPVTFSI
+273 EAKGKYPVTFSI
-285 DKVNGEANSETAT
+285 DKVNGEANSEVAT

-324 GNCARGWVGL
+324 GNCARGWIGL

-355 QVMPVDRFLGFNKDL
+355 QVIDQKNFLGFDTENPA
-370 GYPSANLDRSY
+370 YPMANIDRVY
-381 TELDPYYGVSMEPF
+381 TDIDPYYGADMTPF
-395 GIEEEWKK
+395 GIEEIWKK

-420 PDGKNI
+420 PDGKDI
-426 KAKAT
+426 KAKAI
-431 LEFPEA
+431 LEFPEDV
-437 ANDADKYS
+437 NDADKYS
-445 VEFVLVADSLH
+445 VEFVLVTDGLH

-469 DNDTKA
+469 ENEKGD
-475 HFPFPEADIFFAG
+475 FPFPEADIFFAG

-507 RDGLIKLP
+507 RNGLIKLP

-521 KAFSIEGTISEVDSI
+521 KAFSIEGTITEVDSI

-554 ALLINEKG
+554 ALLLNEKG
-562 QIVNGAK
+562 QIVNGAQ

-578 GIRNINTNAA
+578 GIRNINNNAA

>member
-1 MLRNKTMI
+1 MI
-9 QKKQFLGA
+9 QKKHFLGA

-44 GTKEVKYFGTL
+44 GTKEVKYFGTA

-68 KYAKGKKI
+68 KYTKGKKI
-76 ETIKVPFPKDA
+76 ETIKVPFPKNA
-87 EISNV
+87 EIGNV
-92 KIWMTKKLALA
+92 KIWLTKKLTLE

-111 MTLDATMDDSTAIV
+111 MSLDATMDDSTAIV
-125 KLATP
+125 KFATP

-142 SFDIDELTDRT
+142 SFDVVELTERT

-164 VQGLWTHSN
+164 VQGLWTHSS
-173 RTYRAWMD
+173 RTYRSWLD

-219 IKLTLLNRGYK
+219 INLTLLNRGYN

-243 KKGSDRLTLD
+243 KKVSDHLTLD
-253 APIPAYLNASTEFT
+253 APIPACLNASTEFT
-267 ITLPAI
+267 VTLPAI
-273 ETKGKYPVTFSI
+273 EAKGKYPVTFSI
-285 DKVNGEANSETAT
+285 DKVNGEANSEVAT

-324 GNCARGWVGL
+324 GNCARGWIGL

-355 QVMPVDRFLGFNKDL
+355 QVIDQKQFLGFDTENPA
-370 GYPSANLDRSY
+370 YPMANIDRVY
-381 TELDPYYGVSMEPF
+381 TDIDPYYGADMTPF
-395 GIEEEWKK
+395 GIEEIWKK

-420 PDGKNI
+420 PDGKDI
-426 KAKAT
+426 KAKAI
-431 LEFPEA
+431 LEFPED

-445 VEFVLVADSLH
+445 VEFVLVTDGLH

-469 DNDTKA
+469 ENEKGDY
-475 HFPFPEADIFFAG
+475 PFPEADIFFAG

-521 KAFSIEGTISEVDSI
+521 KAFSIEGTITEVDSI

-554 ALLINEKG
+554 ALLLNEKG
-562 QIVNGAK
+562 EIVNGAQ

>member
-1 MLRNKTMI
+1 MI
-9 QKKQFLGA
+9 QKKHFLGA

-44 GTKEVKYFGTL
+44 GTKEVKYFGTA

-68 KYAKGKKI
+68 KYTKGKKI
-76 ETIKVPFPKDA
+76 ESIKVPFPKNA
-87 EISNV
+87 EIGNV
-92 KIWMTKKLALA
+92 KIWLTKKLALA

-125 KLATP
+125 KFATP

-142 SFDIDELTDRT
+142 SFDVVELTERT

-164 VQGLWTHSN
+164 VQGLWTHSS
-173 RTYRAWMD
+173 RTYRSWLD

-219 IKLTLLNRGYK
+219 INLTLLNRGYN

-243 KKGSDRLTLD
+243 KKVSDRLTLD
-253 APIPAYLNASTEFT
+253 APIPACLNASTEFT
-267 ITLPAI
+267 VTLPAI
-273 ETKGKYPVTFSI
+273 EAKGKYPVTFSI
-285 DKVNGEANSETAT
+285 DKVNGEANSEVAT

-324 GNCARGWVGL
+324 GNCARGWIGL

-355 QVMPVDRFLGFNKDL
+355 QVIDQKNFLGFDTENPA
-370 GYPSANLDRSY
+370 YPMANIDRVY
-381 TELDPYYGVSMEPF
+381 TDIDPYYGADMTPF
-395 GIEEEWKK
+395 GIEEIWKK

-420 PDGKNI
+420 PDGKDI
-426 KAKAT
+426 KAKAI
-431 LEFPEA
+431 LEFPED

-445 VEFVLVADSLH
+445 VEFVLVTDGLH

-469 DNDTKA
+469 ENEKGD
-475 HFPFPEADIFFAG
+475 FPFPEADIFFAG

-507 RDGLIKLP
+507 RNGLIKLP

-554 ALLINEKG
+554 ALLLNEKG
-562 QIVNGAK
+562 EIVNGAQ

>member
-1 MLRNKTMI
+1 MI
-9 QKKQFLGA
+9 QKKHFLGA

-29 NGYADNGLITYSANT
+29 NGYANDGLVTYSANT
-44 GTKEVKYFGTL
+44 GTKEVKYFGTA

-68 KYAKGKKI
+68 KYTKGKKI
-76 ETIKVPFPKDA
+76 ETIKVPFPKNA
-87 EISNV
+87 EIGNV
-92 KIWMTKKLALA
+92 KIWLTKKLTLE

-125 KLATP
+125 KFATP

-142 SFDIDELTDRT
+142 SFDVVELTERT

-164 VQGLWTHSN
+164 VQGLWTHSS
-173 RTYRAWMD
+173 RTYRSWLD

-219 IKLTLLNRGYK
+219 IKLTLLNRGYN

-243 KKGSDRLTLD
+243 KKVSDHLTLD
-253 APIPAYLNASTEFT
+253 APIPACLNASTEFT
-267 ITLPAI
+267 VTLPAI
-273 ETKGKYPVTFSI
+273 EAKGKYPVTFSI
-285 DKVNGEANSETAT
+285 DKVNGEANSEVAT

-324 GNCARGWVGL
+324 GNCARGWIGL

-355 QVMPVDRFLGFNKDL
+355 QVIDQKQFLGFDTENPA
-370 GYPSANLDRSY
+370 YPMANIDRVY
-381 TELDPYYGVSMEPF
+381 TDIDPYYGADMTPF
-395 GIEEEWKK
+395 GIEEIWKK

-420 PDGKNI
+420 PDGKDI
-426 KAKAT
+426 KAKAI
-431 LEFPEA
+431 LEFPED

-445 VEFVLVADSLH
+445 VEFVLVTDGLH

-469 DNDTKA
+469 ENEKGDY
-475 HFPFPEADIFFAG
+475 PFPEADIFFAG

-521 KAFSIEGTISEVDSI
+521 KAFSIEGTITEVDSI

-554 ALLINEKG
+554 ALLLNEKG
-562 QIVNGAK
+562 QIVNGAQ

>member
-1 MLRNKTMI
+1 MI
-9 QKKQFLGA
+9 QKKHFLGA

-29 NGYADNGLITYSANT
+29 NGYANDGLVTYSANT
-44 GTKEVKYFGTL
+44 GTKEVKYFGTA

-68 KYAKGKKI
+68 KYTKGKKI
-76 ETIKVPFPKDA
+76 ETIKVPFPKNA
-87 EISNV
+87 EIGNV
-92 KIWMTKKLALA
+92 KIWLTKKLALA

-125 KLATP
+125 KFATP

-142 SFDIDELTDRT
+142 SFDVVELTERT

-164 VQGLWTHSN
+164 VQGLWTHSS
-173 RTYRAWMD
+173 RTYRSWLD

-219 IKLTLLNRGYK
+219 IKLTLLNRGYN

-243 KKGSDRLTLD
+243 KKVSDRLTLD
-253 APIPAYLNASTEFT
+253 VPIPACLNASTEFT
-267 ITLPAI
+267 VTLPAI
-273 ETKGKYPVTFSI
+273 EAKGKYPVTFSI
-285 DKVNGEANSETAT
+285 DKVNGEANSEVAT

-324 GNCARGWVGL
+324 GNCARGWIGL

-355 QVMPVDRFLGFNKDL
+355 QVIDQKQFLGFDTENPS
-370 GYPSANLDRSY
+370 YPMANIDRVY
-381 TELDPYYGVSMEPF
+381 TDIDPYYGADMTPF
-395 GIEEEWKK
+395 GIEDIWKK

-420 PDGKNI
+420 PDGKDI
-426 KAKAT
+426 KAKAI
-431 LEFPEA
+431 LEFPED

-445 VEFVLVADSLH
+445 VEFVLVTDGLH

-469 DNDTKA
+469 ENEKGDY
-475 HFPFPEADIFFAG
+475 PFPEADIFFAG

-554 ALLINEKG
+554 ALLLNEKG
-562 QIVNGAK
+562 LIVNGAQ

>member
-1 MLRNKTMI
+1 MI
-9 QKKQFLGA
+9 QKKHFIGA

-44 GTKEVKYFGTL
+44 GTKEVKYFGTA

-68 KYAKGKKI
+68 KYTKGKKI
-76 ETIKVPFPKDA
+76 ETIKVPFPKNA
-87 EISNV
+87 EIGNV
-92 KIWMTKKLALA
+92 KIWLTKKLTLE

-111 MTLDATMDDSTAIV
+111 MSLDATMDDSTAIV
-125 KLATP
+125 KFATP

-142 SFDIDELTDRT
+142 SFDVVELTERT

-164 VQGLWTHSN
+164 VQGLWTHSS
-173 RTYRAWMD
+173 RTYRSWLD

-219 IKLTLLNRGYK
+219 IKLTLLNRGYN

-243 KKGSDRLTLD
+243 KKVSDHLTLD
-253 APIPAYLNASTEFT
+253 APIPACLNASTEFT
-267 ITLPAI
+267 VTLPAI
-273 ETKGKYPVTFSI
+273 EAKGKYPVTFSI
-285 DKVNGEANSETAT
+285 DKVNGEANSEVAT

-324 GNCARGWVGL
+324 GNCARGWIGL

-355 QVMPVDRFLGFNKDL
+355 QVIDQKLFLGFDTENPS
-370 GYPSANLDRSY
+370 YPMANIDRVY
-381 TELDPYYGVSMEPF
+381 TDIDPYYGADMTPF
-395 GIEEEWKK
+395 GIEEIWKK
-403 QAEILA
+403 QADILA

-420 PDGKNI
+420 PDGKDI
-426 KAKAT
+426 KAKAI
-431 LEFPEA
+431 LEFPEDT
-437 ANDADKYS
+437 NDADKYS
-445 VEFVLVADSLH
+445 VEFVLVTDGLH

-469 DNDTKA
+469 ENEKGDY
-475 HFPFPEADIFFAG
+475 PFPEADIFFAG

-521 KAFSIEGTISEVDSI
+521 KAFCIEGTITEVDSI

-554 ALLINEKG
+554 ALLLNEKG
-562 QIVNGAK
+562 QIVNGAQ

>member
-1 MLRNKTMI
+1 MI
-9 QKKQFLGA
+9 QKKHFLGA

-29 NGYADNGLITYSANT
+29 NGYANDGLVTYSANT
-44 GTKEVKYFGTL
+44 GTKEVKYFGTA

-68 KYAKGKKI
+68 KYTKGKKI
-76 ETIKVPFPKDA
+76 ETIKVPFPKNA
-87 EISNV
+87 EIGNV
-92 KIWMTKKLALA
+92 KIWLTKKLTLE

-125 KLATP
+125 KFATP

-142 SFDIDELTDRT
+142 SFDVVELTERT

-164 VQGLWTHSN
+164 VQGLWTHSS
-173 RTYRAWMD
+173 RTYRSWLD

-219 IKLTLLNRGYK
+219 IKLTLLNRGYN

-243 KKGSDRLTLD
+243 KKVSDHLTLD
-253 APIPAYLNASTEFT
+253 APIPACLNASTEFT
-267 ITLPAI
+267 VTLPAI
-273 ETKGKYPVTFSI
+273 EAKGKYPVTFSI
-285 DKVNGEANSETAT
+285 DKVNGEANSEVAT

-324 GNCARGWVGL
+324 GNCARGWIGL

-355 QVMPVDRFLGFNKDL
+355 QVIDQKQFLGFDTENPA
-370 GYPSANLDRSY
+370 YPMANIDRVY
-381 TELDPYYGVSMEPF
+381 TDIDPYYGADMTPF
-395 GIEEEWKK
+395 GIEEIWKK

-420 PDGKNI
+420 PDGKDI
-426 KAKAT
+426 KAKAI
-431 LEFPEA
+431 LEFPED

-445 VEFVLVADSLH
+445 VEFVLVTDGLH

-469 DNDTKA
+469 ENEKGDY
-475 HFPFPEADIFFAG
+475 PFPEADIFFAG

-507 RDGLIKLP
+507 RDGLINLP

-554 ALLINEKG
+554 ALLLNEKG
-562 QIVNGAK
+562 EIVNGAQ

>member
-1 MLRNKTMI
+1 MI
-9 QKKQFLGA
+9 QKKHFLGA

-29 NGYADNGLITYSANT
+29 NGYANDGLVTYSANT
-44 GTKEVKYFGTL
+44 GTKEVKYFGTA

-68 KYAKGKKI
+68 KYTKGKKI
-76 ETIKVPFPKDA
+76 ESIKVPFPKNA
-87 EISNV
+87 EIGNV
-92 KIWMTKKLALA
+92 KIWLTKKLALA

-125 KLATP
+125 KFATP

-142 SFDIDELTDRT
+142 SFDVVELTERT

-164 VQGLWTHSN
+164 VQGLWTHSS
-173 RTYRAWMD
+173 RTYRSWLD

-219 IKLTLLNRGYK
+219 IKLTLLNRGYN

-243 KKGSDRLTLD
+243 KKVSDRLTLD
-253 APIPAYLNASTEFT
+253 VPIPACLNASTEFT
-267 ITLPAI
+267 VTLPAI
-273 ETKGKYPVTFSI
+273 EAKGKYPVTFSI
-285 DKVNGEANSETAT
+285 DKVNGEANSEVAT

-324 GNCARGWVGL
+324 GNCARGWIGL

-355 QVMPVDRFLGFNKDL
+355 QVIDQKQFLGFDTENPS
-370 GYPSANLDRSY
+370 YPMANIDRVY
-381 TELDPYYGVSMEPF
+381 TDIDPYYGADMTPF
-395 GIEEEWKK
+395 GIEEIWKK

-420 PDGKNI
+420 PDGNDI
-426 KAKAT
+426 KAKAI
-431 LEFPEA
+431 LEFPED

-445 VEFVLVADSLH
+445 VEFVLVTDGLH

-469 DNDTKA
+469 ENEKGDY
-475 HFPFPEADIFFAG
+475 PFPEADIFFAG

-562 QIVNGAK
+562 QIVNGAQ

>member
-1 MLRNKTMI
+1 MI
-9 QKKQFLGA
+9 QKKHFLGA

-44 GTKEVKYFGTL
+44 GTKEVKYFGTA

-68 KYAKGKKI
+68 KYTKGKKI
-76 ETIKVPFPKDA
+76 ESIKVPFPKNA
-87 EISNV
+87 EIGNV
-92 KIWMTKKLALA
+92 KIWLTKKLALA

-125 KLATP
+125 KFATP

-142 SFDIDELTDRT
+142 SFDVVELTERT

-164 VQGLWTHSN
+164 VQGLWTHSS
-173 RTYRAWMD
+173 RTYRSWLD

-219 IKLTLLNRGYK
+219 INLTLLNRGYN

-243 KKGSDRLTLD
+243 KKVSDRLTLD
-253 APIPAYLNASTEFT
+253 APIPACLNASTEFT
-267 ITLPAI
+267 VTLPAI
-273 ETKGKYPVTFSI
+273 EAKGKYPVTFSI
-285 DKVNGEANSETAT
+285 DKVNGEANSEVAT

-324 GNCARGWVGL
+324 GNCARGWIGL

-355 QVMPVDRFLGFNKDL
+355 QVIDQKLFLGFDTENPS
-370 GYPSANLDRSY
+370 YPMANIDRVY
-381 TELDPYYGVSMEPF
+381 TDIDPYYGADMTPF
-395 GIEEEWKK
+395 GIEEIWKK

-420 PDGKNI
+420 PDGKDI
-426 KAKAT
+426 KAKAI
-431 LEFPEA
+431 LEFPED

-445 VEFVLVADSLH
+445 VEFVLVTDGLH

-469 DNDTKA
+469 ENEKGD
-475 HFPFPEADIFFAG
+475 FPFPEADIFFAG

-507 RDGLIKLP
+507 RNGLIKLP

-521 KAFSIEGTISEVDSI
+521 KAFSIEGTITEVDSI

-554 ALLINEKG
+554 ALLLNEKG
-562 QIVNGAK
+562 EIVNGAQ

-578 GIRNINTNAA
+578 GIRNINTNAT

>member
-1 MLRNKTMI
+1 MI
-9 QKKQFLGA
+9 QKKHFLGA

-29 NGYADNGLITYSANT
+29 NGYANDGLVTYSANT
-44 GTKEVKYFGTL
+44 GTKEVKYFGTA

-68 KYAKGKKI
+68 KYTKGKKI
-76 ETIKVPFPKDA
+76 ETIKVPFPKNA
-87 EISNV
+87 EIGNV
-92 KIWMTKKLALA
+92 KIWLTKKLALA

-125 KLATP
+125 KFATP

-142 SFDIDELTDRT
+142 SFDVVELTERT

-164 VQGLWTHSN
+164 VQGLWTHSS
-173 RTYRAWMD
+173 RTYRSWLD

-219 IKLTLLNRGYK
+219 IKLTLLNRGYN

-243 KKGSDRLTLD
+243 KKVSDHLTLD
-253 APIPAYLNASTEFT
+253 ALIPACLNASTEFT
-267 ITLPAI
+267 VTLPAI
-273 ETKGKYPVTFSI
+273 EAKGKYPVTFSI
-285 DKVNGEANSETAT
+285 DKVNGEANSEVAT

-324 GNCARGWVGL
+324 GNCARGWIGL

-355 QVMPVDRFLGFNKDL
+355 QVIDQKQFLGFDTENPS
-370 GYPSANLDRSY
+370 YPMANIDRVY
-381 TELDPYYGVSMEPF
+381 TDIDPYYGADMTPF
-395 GIEEEWKK
+395 GIEDIWKK

-420 PDGKNI
+420 PDGKDI
-426 KAKAT
+426 KAKAI
-431 LEFPEA
+431 LEFPEDT
-437 ANDADKYS
+437 NDADKYS
-445 VEFVLVADSLH
+445 VEFVLVTDGLH

-469 DNDTKA
+469 ENEKGDY
-475 HFPFPEADIFFAG
+475 PFPEADIFFAG

-507 RDGLIKLP
+507 RNGLIKLP

-521 KAFSIEGTISEVDSI
+521 KAFSIEGTITEVDSI

-554 ALLINEKG
+554 ALLLNEKG
-562 QIVNGAK
+562 EIVNGAQ

-578 GIRNINTNAA
+578 GIRNINNNAA

>member
-1 MLRNKTMI
+1 MI
-9 QKKQFLGA
+9 QKKHFLGA

-29 NGYADNGLITYSANT
+29 NGYANDGLVTYSANT
-44 GTKEVKYFGTL
+44 GTKEVKYFGTA

-68 KYAKGKKI
+68 KYTKGKKI
-76 ETIKVPFPKDA
+76 ETIKVPFPKNA
-87 EISNV
+87 EIGNV
-92 KIWMTKKLALA
+92 KIWLTKKLALA

-125 KLATP
+125 KFATP

-142 SFDIDELTDRT
+142 SFDVVELTERT

-164 VQGLWTHSN
+164 VQGLWTHSS
-173 RTYRAWMD
+173 RTYRSWLD

-219 IKLTLLNRGYK
+219 IKLTLLNRGYN

-243 KKGSDRLTLD
+243 KKVSDHLTLD
-253 APIPAYLNASTEFT
+253 APIPACLNASTEFT
-267 ITLPAI
+267 VTLPAI
-273 ETKGKYPVTFSI
+273 EAKGKYPVKFSI
-285 DKVNGEANSETAT
+285 DKVNGEANSEVAT

-324 GNCARGWVGL
+324 GNCARGWIGL

-355 QVMPVDRFLGFNKDL
+355 QVIDQKQFLGFDTENPS
-370 GYPSANLDRSY
+370 YPMANIDRVY
-381 TELDPYYGVSMEPF
+381 TDIDPYYGADMTPF
-395 GIEEEWKK
+395 GIEEIWKK

-420 PDGKNI
+420 PDGKDI
-426 KAKAT
+426 KAKAI
-431 LEFPEA
+431 LEFPEDT
-437 ANDADKYS
+437 NDADKYS
-445 VEFVLVADSLH
+445 VEFVLVTDGLH

-469 DNDTKA
+469 ENEKGDY
-475 HFPFPEADIFFAG
+475 PFPEADIFFAG

-521 KAFSIEGTISEVDSI
+521 KAFSIEGTITEVDSI

-554 ALLINEKG
+554 ALLLNEKG
-562 QIVNGAK
+562 EIVNGAQ

-578 GIRNINTNAA
+578 GIRNINTNAT

>member
-1 MLRNKTMI
+1 MI
-9 QKKQFLGA
+9 QKKHFLGA

-29 NGYADNGLITYSANT
+29 NGYANDGLVTYSANT
-44 GTKEVKYFGTL
+44 GTKEVKYFGTA

-68 KYAKGKKI
+68 KYTKGKKI
-76 ETIKVPFPKDA
+76 ETIKVPFPKNA
-87 EISNV
+87 EIGNV
-92 KIWMTKKLALA
+92 KIWLTKKLTLE

-142 SFDIDELTDRT
+142 SFDVVELTERT

-164 VQGLWTHSN
+164 VQGLWTHSS
-173 RTYRAWMD
+173 RTYRSWLD

-219 IKLTLLNRGYK
+219 INLTLLNRGYN

-243 KKGSDRLTLD
+243 KKVSDHLTLE
-253 APIPAYLNASTEFT
+253 APIPACLNASTEFT
-267 ITLPAI
+267 VTVPAI
-273 ETKGKYPVTFSI
+273 EAKGKYPVTFSI
-285 DKVNGEANSETAT
+285 DKVNGEANSEVAT

-324 GNCARGWVGL
+324 GNCARGWIGL

-355 QVMPVDRFLGFNKDL
+355 QVIDQKQFLGFDTENPS
-370 GYPSANLDRSY
+370 YPMANIDRVY
-381 TELDPYYGVSMEPF
+381 TDIDPYYGADMTPF
-395 GIEEEWKK
+395 GIEEIWKK

-420 PDGKNI
+420 PDGKDI
-426 KAKAT
+426 KAKAI
-431 LEFPEA
+431 LEFPEDT
-437 ANDADKYS
+437 NDADKYS
-445 VEFVLVADSLH
+445 VEFVLVTDGLH

-469 DNDTKA
+469 ENEKGDY
-475 HFPFPEADIFFAG
+475 PFPEADIFFAG

-521 KAFSIEGTISEVDSI
+521 KAFTIEGTIAEVDSI

-554 ALLINEKG
+554 ALLLNEKG
-562 QIVNGAK
+562 EIVNGAQ

-578 GIRNINTNAA
+578 GIRNINTNAT

>member
-1 MLRNKTMI
+1 MI

-76 ETIKVPFPKDA
+76 ESIKVPFPKDA

-142 SFDIDELTDRT
+142 SFDVDELTDRT

-219 IKLTLLNRGYK
+219 IKLTLLNRGYN

-243 KKGSDRLTLD
+243 KKGSNRLTLD

-273 ETKGKYPVTFSI
+273 EAKGKYPVTFSI
-285 DKVNGEANSETAT
+285 DKVNGEANGETAT

-355 QVMPVDRFLGFNKDL
+355 QVMPVDKFIGFNKDL

-381 TELDPYYGVSMEPF
+381 EELDPYYGVSMEPF

-403 QAEILA
+403 QAEVLA

-488 SSSIPNMH
+488 SSSIQNMH

-536 KNMAN
+536 KNEAN

>member
-1 MLRNKTMI
+1 MI
-9 QKKQFLGA
+9 QKKHFLGA

-29 NGYADNGLITYSANT
+29 TGYANDGLVTYSANT
-44 GTKEVKYFGTL
+44 GTKEVKYFGTA

-68 KYAKGKKI
+68 KYTKGKKI
-76 ETIKVPFPKDA
+76 ETIKVPFPKNA
-87 EISNV
+87 EIGNV
-92 KIWMTKKLALA
+92 KIWLTKKLTLA

-142 SFDIDELTDRT
+142 SFDVVELTERT

-164 VQGLWTHSN
+164 VQGLWTHSS
-173 RTYRAWMD
+173 RTYRSWLD

-219 IKLTLLNRGYK
+219 IKLTLLNRGYN

-253 APIPAYLNASTEFT
+253 APIPACLNASTEFT
-267 ITLPAI
+267 VTLPAI
-273 ETKGKYPVTFSI
+273 EAKGKYPVTFSI
-285 DKVNGEANSETAT
+285 DKVNGEANSEVAT

-324 GNCARGWVGL
+324 GNCSRGWIGL

-355 QVMPVDRFLGFNKDL
+355 QVIDQKQFLGFDTENPA
-370 GYPSANLDRSY
+370 YPMANIDRVY
-381 TELDPYYGVSMEPF
+381 TDIDPYYGADMTPF
-395 GIEEEWKK
+395 GIEEIWKK

-420 PDGKNI
+420 PDGNDI
-426 KAKAT
+426 KAKAI

-445 VEFVLVADSLH
+445 VEFVLVTDGLH

-469 DNDTKA
+469 ENEKGDY
-475 HFPFPEADIFFAG
+475 PFPEADIFFAG

-554 ALLINEKG
+554 ALLLNEKG
-562 QIVNGAK
+562 EIVNGAQ

>member
-1 MLRNKTMI
+1 MI
-9 QKKQFLGA
+9 QKKHFIGA

-29 NGYADNGLITYSANT
+29 NGYANDGLVTYSANT
-44 GTKEVKYFGTL
+44 GTKEVKYFGTA

-68 KYAKGKKI
+68 KYTKGKKI
-76 ETIKVPFPKDA
+76 ETIKVPFPKNA
-87 EISNV
+87 EIGNV
-92 KIWMTKKLALA
+92 KIWLTKKLTLE

-125 KLATP
+125 KFATP

-142 SFDIDELTDRT
+142 SFDVVELTERT

-164 VQGLWTHSN
+164 VQGLWTHSS
-173 RTYRAWMD
+173 RTYRSWLD

-219 IKLTLLNRGYK
+219 INLTLLNRGYN

-243 KKGSDRLTLD
+243 KKVSDRLTLD
-253 APIPAYLNASTEFT
+253 APIPACLNASTEFT
-267 ITLPAI
+267 VTLPAI
-273 ETKGKYPVTFSI
+273 EAKGKYPVTFSI
-285 DKVNGEANSETAT
+285 DKVNGEANSEVAT

-324 GNCARGWVGL
+324 GNCARGWIGL

-355 QVMPVDRFLGFNKDL
+355 QVIDQKNFLGFDTENPA
-370 GYPSANLDRSY
+370 YPMANIDRVY
-381 TELDPYYGVSMEPF
+381 TDIDPYYGADMTPF
-395 GIEEEWKK
+395 GIEEIWKK

-420 PDGKNI
+420 PDGKDI
-426 KAKAT
+426 KAKAI
-431 LEFPEA
+431 LEFPEDV
-437 ANDADKYS
+437 NDADKYS
-445 VEFVLVADSLH
+445 VEFVLVTDGLH

-469 DNDTKA
+469 ENEKGDY
-475 HFPFPEADIFFAG
+475 PFPEADIFFAG

-507 RDGLIKLP
+507 RNGLIKLP

-554 ALLINEKG
+554 ALLLNEKG

-588 EADVPAIYNLQGH
+588 EVDVPAIYNLQGH

>member
-1 MLRNKTMI
+1 MI
-9 QKKQFLGA
+9 QKKHFLGA

-44 GTKEVKYFGTL
+44 GTKEVKYFGTA

-68 KYAKGKKI
+68 KYTKGKKI
-76 ETIKVPFPKDA
+76 ETIKVPFPKNA
-87 EISNV
+87 EIGNV
-92 KIWMTKKLALA
+92 KIWLTKKLALA

-125 KLATP
+125 KFATP

-142 SFDIDELTDRT
+142 SFDVVELTERT

-164 VQGLWTHSN
+164 VQGLWTHSS
-173 RTYRAWMD
+173 RTYRSWLD

-219 IKLTLLNRGYK
+219 INLTLLNRGYN

-243 KKGSDRLTLD
+243 KKVSDHLTLD
-253 APIPAYLNASTEFT
+253 APIPACLNASTEFT
-267 ITLPAI
+267 VTLPAI
-273 ETKGKYPVTFSI
+273 EAKGKYPVTFSI
-285 DKVNGEANSETAT
+285 DKVNGEANSEVAT

-324 GNCARGWVGL
+324 GNCARGWIGL

-355 QVMPVDRFLGFNKDL
+355 QVIDQKQFLGFDTENPS
-370 GYPSANLDRSY
+370 YPMANIDRVY
-381 TELDPYYGVSMEPF
+381 TDIDPYYGADMTPF
-395 GIEEEWKK
+395 GIEEIWKK

-420 PDGKNI
+420 PDGNDI
-426 KAKAT
+426 KAKAI
-431 LEFPEA
+431 LEFPED

-445 VEFVLVADSLH
+445 VEFVLVTDGLH

-469 DNDTKA
+469 ENEKGDY
-475 HFPFPEADIFFAG
+475 PFPEADIFFAG

-554 ALLINEKG
+554 ALLLNEKG
-562 QIVNGAK
+562 QIVNGAQ

-578 GIRNINTNAA
+578 GIRNINNNAA